1 MVLVHGA
8 WHGAWCFE
16 QVLPLLRDASVPAV
30 SVDLPGHGAD
40 RGSPADLHGDA
51 PRVRGVLDEL
61 DGPVVLLGHSYGG
74 AVITEAGVHP
84 AVRHLVYIAAL
95 ALDADET
102 CHSAAAEEAERTGL
116 SHAGRP
122 DLGAGLHP
130 GPGGTTTVATDAAIT
145 CFSATAPRISRRQPP
160 HGWGHT

>member
-1 MVLVHGA
+1 MARRLVLLAVT
-8 WHGAWCFE
+8 
-16 QVLPLLRDASVPAV
+16 PLLRDVSVPTV

-40 RGSPADLHGDA
+40 RRSPADLHGDA
-51 PRVRGVLDEL
+51 QRVRGVLDEL

-102 CHSAAAEEAERTGL
+102 CHSAAAEKAERTGL
-116 SHAGRP
+116 DRMQGDRTP
-122 DLGAGLHP
+122 RAGL
-130 GPGGTTTVATDAAIT
+130 ATL
-145 CFSATAPRISRRQPP
+145 SR
-160 HGWGHT
+160 